1 MTNNI
6 LLETGTGELE
16 IVEFLVKGAHYSIN
30 VLKIKEIIKLDTIAP
45 SPGAPAAIAG
55 KSSVRN
61 QLVSVIDLRM
71 VLHQERTPDY
81 SQTIGLLCEFNQTT
95 VVFLVDQVLGI
106 KRIKWSELNNS
117 DVVDTS
123 SLVVGTILLNE
134 TIITLLDFESI
145 VLSLAPKNTY
155 YMPAPSASVD
165 LDKKRQQVNL
175 VLADDSK
182 TVRALLNDALHGSG
196 YNNLTFF
203 NDGAAAYNYLTN
215 LRDTYGEDFKNHVN
229 LLITDIEMPMLDG
242 YTLTRQIKEDYI
254 LNTLPV
260 IIFSSLITDDLYHKG
275 RQVGAEAQISKP
287 SLKKLVAI
295 IDELV
300 DLDSL

>member
-1 MTNNI
+1 MSNNI

-16 IVEFLVKGAHYSIN
+16 IVDFLVKGAHYSIN
-30 VLKIKEIIKLDTIAP
+30 VLKIKEIIKLTEIVP
-45 SPGAPAAIAG
+45 SPGSPAAIAG

-71 VLHQERTPDY
+71 VLHQEKTPDY
-81 SQTIGLLCEFNQTT
+81 DQTIGLLCEFNQTT
-95 VVFLVDQVLGI
+95 VVFLVDTVIGI
-106 KRIKWSELNNS
+106 KRIKWEQLNNT
-117 DVVDTS
+117 DTIS
-123 SLVVGTILLNE
+123 NTALVVGTILLDE

-155 YMPAPSASVD
+155 YTASPTSLD
-165 LDKKRQQVNL
+165 LNHKRNKVNL

-182 TVRALLNDALHGSG
+182 TVRAMLKDALSGSG
-196 YNNLTFF
+196 YNHLTFF
-203 NDGAAAYNYLTN
+203 NDGASAYDYLVQLKESNGSNFT
-215 LRDTYGEDFKNHVN
+215 DKVT
-229 LLITDIEMPMLDG
+229 LLITDIEMPKMDG
-242 YTLTRQIKEDYI
+242 YTLTRQIKEDPI
-254 LNTLPV
+254 LNVLPI

-275 RQVGAEAQISKP
+275 KQVGAEAQISKP

-300 DLDSL
+300 DIESL

>member
-1 MTNNI
+1 MSNNI

-30 VLKIKEIIKLDTIAP
+30 VLKIKEIIKLDNIAP

-55 KSSVRN
+55 KSSVRH

-71 VLHQERTPDY
+71 VLHQEKAPDY

-106 KRIKWSELNNS
+106 KRINWSQLDNS
-117 DVVDTS
+117 DVIDSS
-123 SLVVGTILLNE
+123 SLVVGTILLDD

-145 VLSLAPKNTY
+145 VLSLAPKNAY
-155 YMPAPSASVD
+155 YAPSPSTSAA
-165 LDKKRQQVNL
+165 LNKKREHVNL

-182 TVRALLNDALHGSG
+182 TVRAMLSDALHGSG

-203 NDGAAAYNYLTN
+203 NDGAATYDYLKGLKT
-215 LRDTYGEDFKNHVN
+215 TYGENFKNHVN
-229 LLITDIEMPMLDG
+229 ILITDIEMPIMDG
-242 YTLTRQIKEDYI
+242 YTLTRQIKEDAV

-275 RQVGAEAQISKP
+275 QQVGAEAQISKP
-287 SLKKLVAI
+287 SLKRLVSI
-295 IDELV
+295 IDEL
-300 DLDSL
+300 LDVENL